1 MSEKYNARCDKM
13 METKLKENSQRLG
26 ISIFD
31 LVDRYVRRGI
41 YSDNHYMERPRLSF
55 EQLKEISK
63 RDAERDKKRGI
74 FPNPHSD
81 SLVGIINRDK

>member
-13 METKLKENSQRLG
+13 METKLNENSQRLG

-63 RDAERDKKRGI
+63 RDAERIRREVFFLI
-74 FPNPHSD
+74 LTVI
-81 SLVGIINRDK
+81 SLLA